1 MAYYSKALGIN
12 NQKLSIYE
20 KEFLAIMMAIDKW
33 RPYLLR
39 GPFVIKTDHKS
50 LCHLDDQTLGSE
62 LQRKA
67 MTKLIGLQYK
77 FQYKKGVENKSADA
91 LSRVG
96 HFFSLQAILVA
107 QPVWVQEVLNSYVVD
122 DQAQALL
129 TELAISSPN
138 TAGFSLSHGL
148 IKKNGRIWLGC
159 NSAIQTKIIL
169 AFHDSALGG
178 HSGIQATYQWVKKL
192 FLWKGL
198 KKSVEE
204 FIQQCSI
211 CQKAKHEH
219 CSYPG
224 LL

>member
-107 QPVWVQEVLNSYVVD
+107 QPV
-122 DQAQALL
+122 
-129 TELAISSPN
+129 
-138 TAGFSLSHGL
+138 
-148 IKKNGRIWLGC
+148 
-159 NSAIQTKIIL
+159 
-169 AFHDSALGG
+169 
-178 HSGIQATYQWVKKL
+178 
-192 FLWKGL
+192 
-198 KKSVEE
+198 
-204 FIQQCSI
+204 
-211 CQKAKHEH
+211 
-219 CSYPG
+219 
-224 LL
+224 